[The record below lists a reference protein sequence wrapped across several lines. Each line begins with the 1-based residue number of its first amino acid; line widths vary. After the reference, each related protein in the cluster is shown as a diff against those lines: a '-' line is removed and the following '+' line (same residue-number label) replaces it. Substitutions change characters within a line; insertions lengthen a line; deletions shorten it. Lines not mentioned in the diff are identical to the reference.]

1 VYVLKKCQ
9 RKPSWFDRPRNC
21 TRIKY
26 TDEKIN
32 QLVFELYGLSEEER
46 KIVEEYEFNNRYL
59 KRFKV
64 KAVNNRYTF

>member
-1 VYVLKKCQ
+1 MYVLKKCQ

-46 KIVEEYEFNNRYL
+46 GDKENFDYRETIVGTIRYL
-59 KRFKV
+59 F
-64 KAVNNRYTF
+64 